1 MIEQDAFYTCA
12 SGGLGHGLPA
22 AIGVAMGRPERKV
35 IAVLGDGSSMYSIQ
49 GLWSAAQNALP
60 IAFVIVKNGT
70 YEALNEFGR
79 HFGLARLQG
88 IGLPQLDFCGL
99 ARSQGVHA
107 VSVTSVEQ
115 LDDALVAAFRSN
127 APMLVEV
134 VVEPS

>member
-1 MIEQDAFYTCA
+1 
-12 SGGLGHGLPA
+12 
-22 AIGVAMGRPERKV
+22 MGRPDTKV

-49 GLWSAAQNALP
+49 GLWSAAQHALP

-79 HFGLARLQG
+79 HFRLSKLPG
-88 IGLPQLDFCGL
+88 IELPQLDFYGL

-115 LDDALVAAFRSN
+115 LDEALSTAFRSDV
-127 APMLVEV
+127 PILVEV
-134 VVEPS
+134 TVEPS

>member
-1 MIEQDAFYTCA
+1 
-12 SGGLGHGLPA
+12 
-22 AIGVAMGRPERKV
+22 MGRPRGKV

-79 HFGLARLQG
+79 HFNMSQLPG
-88 IGLPQLDFCGL
+88 IQLPQLDFCGL

-107 VSVTSVEQ
+107 VSVANVEQ
-115 LDDALVAAFRSN
+115 LDEALLSAFRSD

-134 VVEPS
+134 AVERTS